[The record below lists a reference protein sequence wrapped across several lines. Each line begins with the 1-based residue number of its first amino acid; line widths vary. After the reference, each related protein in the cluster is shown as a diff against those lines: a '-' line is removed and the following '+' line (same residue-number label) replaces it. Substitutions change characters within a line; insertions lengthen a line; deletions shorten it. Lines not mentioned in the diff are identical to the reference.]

1 MIFILFE
8 NRNCIIYRA
17 IISDQ
22 FLISGKNKSAWIKGL
37 QIEQQRREQKDL
49 IKIPL
54 EQSSIENGLKL
65 YDKAVIKRQMKRV
78 YETVVLKSEKGNKK

>member
-1 MIFILFE
+1 M
-8 NRNCIIYRA
+8 
-17 IISDQ
+17 
-22 FLISGKNKSAWIKGL
+22 ISGKNKSAWIKGL